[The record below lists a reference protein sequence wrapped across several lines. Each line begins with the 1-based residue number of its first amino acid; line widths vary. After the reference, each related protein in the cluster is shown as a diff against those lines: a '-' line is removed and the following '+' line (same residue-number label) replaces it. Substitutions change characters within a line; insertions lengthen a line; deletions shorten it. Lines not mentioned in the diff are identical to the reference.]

1 MKVREIADKKIWE
14 EFVQAH
20 GPKSGSFLHAW
31 EYGDLDR
38 GSSKLGVYE
47 EDELVA
53 VALVSDKNL
62 PVRLSYGLI
71 QRGPI
76 VKEGVGLAS
85 VVQALVSTYAKK
97 TFLRFEPLVSAPSTA
112 KETIHVSPE
121 ETLLLDLASSEEE
134 LLSAMHKKT
143 RYNIRLAQKRGVEV
157 RELLSGEF
165 DEAWMVFQETASR
178 DAFRLHSKKRY
189 VQWITTVSGARLV
202 GAFYG
207 GKLLAV
213 NLMIDYAGVRTYLHG
228 ASSNTHRN
236 VMAPYALHWHE
247 ILQAKKAG
255 LSTYDFWGVS
265 DMNPAWKGITRFKL
279 GFGGERMKY
288 PGTFDQV
295 IQPNKYRLYRL
306 LRMLRRRGK

>member
-1 MKVREIADKKIWE
+1 MKVKTIDNKQAWE
-14 EFVQAH
+14 TFVQAH
-20 GPKSGSFLHAW
+20 APRSGAFLHAW

-38 GSSKLGVYE
+38 TSSKMGIY
-47 EDELVA
+47 DEGDLVA
-53 VALVSDKNL
+53 VALVSEKTL
-62 PVRLSYGLI
+62 PLGLSYGLI
-71 QRGPI
+71 QRGPL
-76 VKEGVGLAS
+76 VKEGVDLES
-85 VVQALVSTYAKK
+85 VIRALVTEYSQK
-97 TFLRFEPLVSAPSTA
+97 TFLRFEPLMPAPTA
-112 KETIHVSPE
+112 ARETIHVSPE
-121 ETLLLDLASSEEE
+121 ETLLLDLASSEED
-134 LLSAMHKKT
+134 LLATMHKKT

-165 DEAWMVFQETASR
+165 DEAWKVFQETASR

-202 GAFYG
+202 GAFYD

-236 VMAPYALHWHE
+236 VMAPYVLHWCE
-247 ILQAKKAG
+247 ILEAKKAG

-265 DMNPAWKGITRFKL
+265 DTNPAWKGITRFKL

-295 IQPNKYRLYRL
+295 IQPTRYQLYRL